1 MDASKGVFLIA
12 YPNQDQETEFEFK
25 YWTGPYVE
33 KSGGFNIGIIIA
45 AILFVCAIILM
56 FITIKYRLVKKHEKA
71 VASVLAEETTY
82 DKGQD
87 ASAEAVGNTKGE
99 HGTIELII
107 PE

>member
-1 MDASKGVFLIA
+1 
-12 YPNQDQETEFEFK
+12 
-25 YWTGPYVE
+25 
-33 KSGGFNIGIIIA
+33 
-45 AILFVCAIILM
+45 M